1 MKCAG
6 RAREAERELVNL
18 PIVDA
23 DTHINEPP
31 DLWTKRMPARFQDR
45 APRVIERANGS
56 KAWTFESRQMTVT
69 PLVNAVGTSPVQW
82 TLFGDAYNSG
92 RPGGWDPAARLEDM
106 AIDMVGTHVLFPTY
120 VLAGGPAFS
129 WTDREFQIACIRAYN
144 DWISEFASYAPDRL
158 IAVGLTPSTGL
169 DDMIAEAKRV
179 STLPGIRGLLL
190 TTWPNGHDQPKHEE
204 DDGFWSVIEDL
215 NLAVII
221 HVGFQ
226 EGSEVE
232 AASDAADQ
240 QAQPT
245 PPGDGEGKEEKK
257 EDRTRRITLPMLNQ
271 ERQAISM
278 IPLMSHFILGGVLE
292 RHPRLRIGAAEVGAG
307 WVPFFLEQ
315 TNDNFSRHRF
325 WTDCKLSMLPSEY
338 WYRQCFTTFQ
348 VDRYAIRNR
357 DLVGVG
363 TMMWSSDYPH
373 TGADWPNSRTS
384 IDAQLLGVPEADARK
399 MLCEN
404 ALRLYGLTTDD
415 VAKDPAGVAASR

>member
-1 MKCAG
+1 
-6 RAREAERELVNL
+6 VSL

-31 DLWTKRMPARFQDR
+31 DLWTKRMPAKLQDR

-56 KAWTFESRQMTVT
+56 KAWTFETRQMTVT

-82 TLFGDAYNSG
+82 TLMGDAYASG

-106 AIDMVGTHVLFPTY
+106 AIDMVGAHVLFPTY
-120 VLAGGPAFS
+120 VLGGGPAFS
-129 WTDREFQIACIRAYN
+129 WTDRDYQVACVRAYN
-144 DWISEFASYAPDRL
+144 DWISEFASYAPNRF
-158 IAVGLTPSTGL
+158 IAVGLTPSTGV

-179 STLPGIRGLLL
+179 SEMPGIRGLLL
-190 TTWPNGHDQPKHEE
+190 TTWPNGEDHPKHEE
-204 DDGFWSVIEDL
+204 DDRFWSVAEDL
-215 NLAVII
+215 NLAMII

-232 AASDAADQ
+232 VASEAAEAKAA
-240 QAQPT
+240 APA
-245 PPGDGEGKEEKK
+245 GDEAKT
-257 EDRTRRITLPMLNQ
+257 EDRTKRITLPMLNQ

-315 TNDNFSRHRF
+315 TNDNFTRHRF
-325 WTDCKLSMLPSEY
+325 WTECKLSMLPSEY

-357 DLVGVG
+357 DLVGVN

-384 IDAQLLGVPEADARK
+384 IEAQLLGVPEDDARK
-399 MLCEN
+399 LLCEN
-404 ALRLYGLTTDD
+404 VLRLYGLEVDD
-415 VAKDPAGVAASR
+415 VTGALAGAAAAR

>member
-1 MKCAG
+1 MLSLRRG
-6 RAREAERELVNL
+6 EEPVNL
-18 PIVDA
+18 AIVDA

-31 DLWTKRMPARFQDR
+31 DLWTKRMPAKFQDR
-45 APRVIERANGS
+45 APRVIVRASGS
-56 KAWTFESRQMTVT
+56 KAWSFETRQMTVT

-82 TLFGDAYNSG
+82 TLFGDAYDTG
-92 RPGGWDPAARLEDM
+92 RPGGWDPAARLDDM
-106 AIDMVGTHVLFPTY
+106 TIDMVRTHVLFPTY
-120 VLAGGPAFS
+120 VLGGGPAFS
-129 WTDREFQIACIRAYN
+129 WTDREYQIACVQAYN

-158 IAVGLTPSTGL
+158 VAVGLTPSTGV
-169 DDMIAEAKRV
+169 DDMIAEATRV
-179 STLPGIRGLLL
+179 SAMPGIRGLLL
-190 TTWPNGHDQPKHEE
+190 TTWPNGEDHPKHDE
-204 DDGFWSVIEDL
+204 DDRFWSVAEDL
-215 NLAVII
+215 DLAVVI

-240 QAQPT
+240 QQAPAVD
-245 PPGDGEGKEEKK
+245 PAKAS
-257 EDRTRRITLPMLNQ
+257 EDRTKRITLPMLNQ

-278 IPLMSHFILGGVLE
+278 IPLMSHLILGGVLE
-292 RHPRLRIGAAEVGAG
+292 RHPRLRVGATEVGAG

-315 TNDNFSRHRF
+315 TNDNFTRHRF
-325 WTDCKLSMLPSEY
+325 WTDCRLSMLPSEY

-357 DLVGVG
+357 DLVGLN

-384 IDAQLLGVPEADARK
+384 VEAQLLGVPEAEARM

-404 ALRLYGLTTDD
+404 ALRLYGLTVDD
-415 VAKDPAGVAASR
+415 LAKEPAGASASR